1 MPQISRSDDV
11 YRQLVEEA
19 EEDWLFGL
27 VAFAIVEEQHIEW
40 MRHFEEHHDR
50 PASAD
55 EIEHWYEQQP
65 EGVLLRAKG
74 TAEAALKLY
83 ADDVLQEVLD
93 DERREVSEGVIVS
106 EIRLARRFWPQFGIN
121 VAAGFASALVFA
133 AVLAVVAFFVLT
145 DPSPVKLGK
154 GVVDHQTEERVDGK
168 TSAKSGSDQ

>member
-1 MPQISRSDDV
+1 MPQITKSEHV
-11 YRQLVEEA
+11 YDRLVEET
-19 EEDWLFGL
+19 EENWLFGL
-27 VAFAIVEEQHIEW
+27 VAFAIVEEQRIEW
-40 MRHFEEHHDR
+40 TKHFEEHNHR
-50 PASAD
+50 TPSAD
-55 EIEHWYEQQP
+55 EVQHWYEQQP

-154 GVVDHQTEERVDGK
+154 AVVDHQTEERVDGK